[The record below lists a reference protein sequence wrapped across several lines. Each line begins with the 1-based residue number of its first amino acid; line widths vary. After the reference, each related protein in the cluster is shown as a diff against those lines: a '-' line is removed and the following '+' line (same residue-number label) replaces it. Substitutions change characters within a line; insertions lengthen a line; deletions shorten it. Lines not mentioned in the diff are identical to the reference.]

1 MHTEIID
8 FVLFLIELIVIPY
21 TDLNPIESKFLAKL
35 LYTAYQK
42 IRDKEDLMLCGIYAL
57 ER

>member
-21 TDLNPIESKFLAKL
+21 NDLNPIESKFLAKL
-35 LYTAYQK
+35 LYTAYQQ